1 MIIDSVSA
9 VNLTSHI
16 KIYSV
21 EIMGYKPFSR
31 NNNILDPS
39 IMTSNNQLSFNYR
52 IYFFINFI
60 VKLIF

>member
-1 MIIDSVSA
+1 MITDSVSA

-21 EIMGYKPFSR
+21 EIMGYKLFSR

-39 IMTSNNQLSFNYR
+39 IMTNNNQISFNYR
-52 IYFFINFI
+52 IDFFINFI